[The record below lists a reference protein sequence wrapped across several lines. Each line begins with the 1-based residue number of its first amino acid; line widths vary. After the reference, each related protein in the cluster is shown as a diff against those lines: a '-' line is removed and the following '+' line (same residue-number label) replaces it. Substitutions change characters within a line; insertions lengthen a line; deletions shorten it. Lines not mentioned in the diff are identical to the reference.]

1 MSQNNRSFNMGTSI
15 FTHNQRGMALP
26 LVLMLLMLLTVLGTG
41 RIPGALS
48 RRRHQGSLDR
58 GVDQ

>member
-1 MSQNNRSFNMGTSI
+1 MGTSI